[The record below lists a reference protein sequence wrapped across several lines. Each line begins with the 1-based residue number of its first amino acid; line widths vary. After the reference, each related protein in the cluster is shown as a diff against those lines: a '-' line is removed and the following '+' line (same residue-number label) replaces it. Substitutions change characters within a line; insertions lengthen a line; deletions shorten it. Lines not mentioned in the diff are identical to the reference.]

1 MLLTYKYKIYPTQE
15 QEFWLFRVMEHL
27 RQLHNSAR
35 LNRIRAYEEEGRF
48 VSYQEQS
55 KILTQARKRHADFKE
70 IPQDFQNHALR
81 RVEKAFANFRRRLK
95 QGADKPGF
103 PRYRRRIRSLTFS
116 LRKRKDKHSNRVRE
130 NPIIETDTRL
140 DRLKIP
146 KLGEVKIR
154 MSRPL
159 IGDPKEVT
167 IVKKASGWYAHISSD
182 IGDTP
187 QVEPTDA
194 IAVDMGTTHYL
205 TTSEGEPIAN
215 PKWYRNAEGLTK
227 KHTKDLS
234 RKKLGSKRWQKQKH
248 KLAIHHERITN
259 KRKDFIGK
267 LVYKLFHHYNN
278 NVLVSEDLQVS
289 NMIKN
294 KHLSKSISDASWAT
308 FFDWCASIAERDGL
322 HYHKVNPRNTSQIC
336 SFCGVKLAKKLS
348 LGVRTFR
355 CTCCGKTIDRDH
367 NAALNILF
375 RAAEALRGER
385 WVTDL

>member
-1 MLLTYKYKIYPTQE
+1 
-15 QEFWLFRVMEHL
+15 MEHL

-55 KILTQARKRHADFKE
+55 KILTQARNRHADFKE

-81 RVEKAFANFRRRLK
+81 RVDKAFANFRRRLK

-116 LRKRKDKHSNRVRE
+116 LRKRKDRHGNKVRE

-159 IGDPKEVT
+159 IGDPKEVS
-167 IVKKASGWYAHISSD
+167 IVKKASGWYAHISCD
-182 IGDTP
+182 IGDIP
-187 QVEPTDA
+187 KVEPTDA

-248 KLAIHHERITN
+248 KLAIHYERITN

-278 NVLVSEDLQVS
+278 NVLVSEDLEVS

-322 HYHKVNPRNTSQIC
+322 HYHKVNPRNTSQTC
-336 SFCGVKLAKKLS
+336 SFCGVKSAEKLS
-348 LGVRTFR
+348 LVVRTFR
-355 CTCCGKTIDRDH
+355 CPNCGKTIDRDH

-375 RAAEALRGER
+375 RAAEALRGEH